1 MEKSELNTASDI
13 MTRRLV
19 TLSVDDVLGNAEEAM
34 RSLRVRHLPVVD
46 ADGKLIG
53 LVSHSDVWHAA
64 SSLGLGTGPDRD
76 GQALRQIPV
85 TQVMQTELLTI
96 EPNDPLI
103 EVAKL
108 MWDSKVGC
116 LPVVM
121 ADGTLVGIVTEADF
135 IALSVELLG
144 SKIQKSDV
152 EELARN
158 RARYGTH
165 RRAV

>member
-1 MEKSELNTASDI
+1 
-13 MTRRLV
+13 
-19 TLSVDDVLGNAEEAM
+19 
-34 RSLRVRHLPVVD
+34 
-46 ADGKLIG
+46 
-53 LVSHSDVWHAA
+53 
-64 SSLGLGTGPDRD
+64 
-76 GQALRQIPV
+76 
-85 TQVMQTELLTI
+85 
-96 EPNDPLI
+96 LI

-158 RARYGTH
+158 RARYEAH
-165 RRAV
+165 RHAV